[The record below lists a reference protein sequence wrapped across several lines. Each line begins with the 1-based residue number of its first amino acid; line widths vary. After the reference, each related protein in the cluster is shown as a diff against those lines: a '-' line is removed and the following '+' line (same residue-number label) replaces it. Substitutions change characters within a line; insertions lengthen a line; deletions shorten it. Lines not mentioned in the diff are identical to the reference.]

1 LKETQNSMFQTMQQV
16 LASQQNHTT
25 ILNGI
30 NSTINQIRDK
40 DKISMKQK
48 IMNVISMG
56 IVT

>member
-1 LKETQNSMFQTMQQV
+1 MFQTMQQV